1 LDDLDFHRIN
11 LIYRLSSL
19 FLVGL
24 SDSFRHTI
32 KDKKVT
38 KVLSGVE
45 TVVNTLIEFLDKTDD
60 DVYACVDQTRPALS
74 ISLMKEAFLRA
85 KKRGVRVKYL
95 TEITKDNLPYCKKL
109 LTVVDELRHL
119 DGIKGNFYISESG
132 YLAPASFH
140 EKGKSA
146 SQIIHSNVKEMID
159 NQKYVFESFW
169 SRGIPSEY
177 RIREL
182 EEGIVPV
189 KTDLIQNPQKT
200 LELFLNLIKSAQREI
215 MLIIPTVN
223 AFLREERIGAIKLLK
238 QATIER
244 NVMVRIIGP
253 SNRIIENELL
263 DEGHRPKEKQDDG
276 KNKQLQQIQYND
288 VRFEQTAVTTV
299 TILVVDRKES
309 LAIEKTD
316 DSKLDFVK
324 AIGLSTYSNS
334 EPTVMSYV
342 SIFEGLSMQADLNE
356 QLKTHSQMQ
365 GEFINIAAHEL
376 RTPAQSILGFSELAV
391 TSNGLTAEVQDLLN
405 PIYNNA
411 VRLSRLIEDV
421 LSITRIESRT
431 LNLDKVKLNINEN
444 VANVISDL
452 KNQIRTPN
460 KLHIEFL
467 NAKKPLYVMA
477 DKLRLYQ
484 VIANLVGN
492 AIKFTQEGNISID
505 ARIEDGGD
513 IVVSVKDTGK
523 GIESHI
529 MPKLFTKFATVSNS
543 GTGLGLYI
551 SKSIIEAHGGRMWA
565 KNNPKGKGATFSFS
579 LPIAQKK

>member
-1 LDDLDFHRIN
+1 M
-11 LIYRLSSL
+11 
-19 FLVGL
+19 
-24 SDSFRHTI
+24 
-32 KDKKVT
+32 
-38 KVLSGVE
+38 
-45 TVVNTLIEFLDKTDD
+45 TDGE
-60 DVYACVDQTRPALS
+60 VYACVDQTRPALS

-85 KKRGVRVKYL
+85 KKRGVRLKYI
-95 TEITKDNLPYCKKL
+95 TEITNDNLPYCKKL
-109 LTVVDELRHL
+109 LTIVDELRHL

-146 SQIIHSNVKEMID
+146 SQIIYSNVKEMID

-189 KTDLIQNPQKT
+189 KTDLIQNPKKT
-200 LELFLNLIKSAQREI
+200 LELFLNLIKSAKSEI
-215 MLIIPTVN
+215 LLIIPTIN

-253 SNRIIENELL
+253 SNKIIENELL
-263 DEGHRPKEKQDDG
+263 AEGHRPKEKQDDG
-276 KNKQLQQIQYND
+276 KNQQLQQIQYND

-356 QLKTHSQMQ
+356 QLKRHSQMQ
-365 GEFINIAAHEL
+365 KEFINIAAHEL

-391 TSNGLTAEVQDLLN
+391 TSDGLTAEVQDLLN
-405 PIYNNA
+405 PVYDNA
-411 VRLSRLIEDV
+411 VRLSKLIEDV
-421 LSITRIESRT
+421 LSITKIESRT
-431 LNLDKVKLNINEN
+431 LNIDKVKLNINEN
-444 VANVISDL
+444 IANVISDL

-492 AIKFTQEGNISID
+492 AIKFTQEGNISIG
-505 ARIEDGGD
+505 ARIEDGNN

-529 MPKLFTKFATVSNS
+529 VPKLFTKFATVSNS

-565 KNNPKGKGATFSFS
+565 ENNPKGKGATFSFS

>member
-1 LDDLDFHRIN
+1 VYHELIN

-24 SDSFRHTI
+24 SASFHFV
-32 KDKKVT
+32 KGKKVT

-45 TVVNTLIEFLDKTDD
+45 TVINTLIEFLDKTNDE
-60 DVYACVDQTRPALS
+60 VYACVDQTRPALN
-74 ISLMKEAFLRA
+74 ISLLKEAFLRA
-85 KKRGVRVKYL
+85 KKRGVRLKYI
-95 TEITKDNLPYCKKL
+95 TEITKDNLPYCKQL

-132 YLAPASFH
+132 YVAPASFH
-140 EKGKSA
+140 EEGKSA
-146 SQIIHSNVKEMID
+146 SHIIYSNVKEMID

-169 SRGIPSEY
+169 SRGIPAKY

-182 EEGIVPV
+182 EEGIDPV
-189 KTDLIQNPQKT
+189 KTNLIQNPQKT

-215 MLIIPTVN
+215 LLIIPTIN

-238 QATIER
+238 QAAIER
-244 NVMVRIIGP
+244 NVKVRIIGP
-253 SNRIIENELL
+253 SNKIIENELL
-263 DEGHRPKEKQDDG
+263 VEGNRLKEKQDDG
-276 KNKQLQQIQYND
+276 KNQQLEHIQYND

-299 TILVVDRKES
+299 TILVIDRKES

-334 EPTVMSYV
+334 EPTVMSYI

-356 QLKTHSQMQ
+356 QLKAHSSMQ
-365 GEFINIAAHEL
+365 KEFINIAAHEL
-376 RTPAQSILGFSELAV
+376 RTPTQSILGFSELAV
-391 TSNGLTAEVQDLLN
+391 TSNGLPVEVQDLLN
-405 PIYNNA
+405 PIYDNA
-411 VRLSRLIEDV
+411 VRLSKLIEDV
-421 LSITRIESRT
+421 LSITKIESRT
-431 LNLDKVKLNINEN
+431 LNLDKVKLNITEN
-444 VANVISDL
+444 ISSVISDL
-452 KNQIRTPN
+452 KNQIRNPN
-460 KLHIEFL
+460 KLHIKFL
-467 NAKKPLYVMA
+467 KPKKPLYVMA

-492 AIKFTQEGNISID
+492 AIKFTQEGNISIGTT
-505 ARIEDGGD
+505 IEDGSD
-513 IVVSVKDTGK
+513 LVITVKDTGK

-529 MPKLFTKFATVSNS
+529 MPRLFTKFATMSSS

-565 KNNPKGKGATFSFS
+565 ENNSNGRGATFSFS
-579 LPIAQKK
+579 LPIAQKR

>member
-1 LDDLDFHRIN
+1 LPA
-11 LIYRLSSL
+11 SSL
-19 FLVGL
+19 N
-24 SDSFRHTI
+24 SI
-32 KDKKVT
+32 KAKKVT

-45 TVVNTLIEFLDKTDD
+45 TVVSTLVEFLDKTNEEL
-60 DVYACVDQTRPALS
+60 YACVDQTRPALN
-74 ISLMKEAFLRA
+74 ILLLKEAFLRA
-85 KKRGVRVKYL
+85 KKRGVSLKYI
-95 TEITKDNLPYCKKL
+95 TEITKDNLPYCKQL

-132 YLAPASFH
+132 YLAPATFH
-140 EKGKSA
+140 ETGKSA
-146 SQIIHSNVKEMID
+146 SQIIYSNVREMID

-169 SRGIPSEY
+169 SRGVPSEY

-182 EEGIVPV
+182 EEGIIPV
-189 KTDLIQNPQKT
+189 KTDLIQNPKKT
-200 LELFLNLIKSAQREI
+200 LELFLNLIKSAQDEI
-215 MLIIPTVN
+215 LLIIPTNN
-223 AFLREERIGAIKLLK
+223 AFLREERIGAIALLK
-238 QATIER
+238 QAAIEH
-244 NVMVRIIGP
+244 NVKVRIIGP
-253 SNRIIENELL
+253 SNKIIENELL
-263 DEGHRPKEKQDDG
+263 AEGQPSKEKKDKG
-276 KNKQLQQIQYND
+276 KNQQLQNILYND

-299 TILVVDRKES
+299 TILVIDRKES

-356 QLKTHSQMQ
+356 QLKAHSLMQ
-365 GEFINIAAHEL
+365 KEFINIAAHEL

-391 TSNGLTAEVQDLLN
+391 TSNRLPAEVQDLLN
-405 PIYNNA
+405 PIYDNA
-411 VRLSRLIEDV
+411 VRLSKLIEDV
-421 LSITRIESRT
+421 LSITKIESRT
-431 LNLDKVKLNINEN
+431 LNLDKVKLNIGEN
-444 VANVISDL
+444 IASVISDL

-460 KLHIEFL
+460 KLRIKFIKP
-467 NAKKPLYVMA
+467 KKPLYVMA

-492 AIKFTQEGNISID
+492 AIKFTQVGIISIGT
-505 ARIEDGGD
+505 RIEDD
-513 IVVSVKDTGK
+513 SELVIAVKDTGK
-523 GIESHI
+523 GIESHL
-529 MPKLFTKFATVSNS
+529 MPRLFTKFATISNS

-565 KNNPKGKGATFSFS
+565 ENNSNEKGATFSFS

>member
-1 LDDLDFHRIN
+1 
-11 LIYRLSSL
+11 LSVS
-19 FLVGL
+19 
-24 SDSFRHTI
+24 SRHSI
-32 KDKKVT
+32 KDRNVT

-45 TVVNTLIEFLDKTDD
+45 TVVNTLIEFFDKTDGE
-60 DVYACVDQTRPALS
+60 VYACVDQTRPALS

-85 KKRGVRVKYL
+85 KKRGVRLKYI
-95 TEITKDNLPYCKKL
+95 TEITNDNLPYCKKL
-109 LTVVDELRHL
+109 LTIVDELRHL

-146 SQIIHSNVKEMID
+146 SQIIYSNVKEMIE

-189 KTDLIQNPQKT
+189 KTDLIQNPKKT
-200 LELFLNLIKSAQREI
+200 LELFLNLINSAKSEI
-215 MLIIPTVN
+215 LLIIPTIN

-253 SNRIIENELL
+253 SNKIIENELL
-263 DEGHRPKEKQDDG
+263 AEGHRPKEKQDDG
-276 KNKQLQQIQYND
+276 KNQQLQQIQYND

-356 QLKTHSQMQ
+356 QLKRHSQMQ
-365 GEFINIAAHEL
+365 KEFINIAAHEL

-405 PIYNNA
+405 PVYDNA
-411 VRLSRLIEDV
+411 VRLSKLIEDV
-421 LSITRIESRT
+421 LSITKIESRT

-444 VANVISDL
+444 IANVISDL
-452 KNQIRTPN
+452 KNQIHTPN

-492 AIKFTQEGNISID
+492 AIKFTQEGNISIG
-505 ARIEDGGD
+505 ARIEDGNN

-529 MPKLFTKFATVSNS
+529 VPKLFTKFATVSNS

-565 KNNPKGKGATFSFS
+565 ENNPKGKGATFSFS

>member
-1 LDDLDFHRIN
+1 
-11 LIYRLSSL
+11 LSVS
-19 FLVGL
+19 
-24 SDSFRHTI
+24 SRHSI
-32 KDKKVT
+32 KAKKVT

-45 TVVNTLIEFLDKTDD
+45 TVVNTLIEFFDKTDGE
-60 DVYACVDQTRPALS
+60 VYACVDQTRPALS

-85 KKRGVRVKYL
+85 KKRGVRLKYI
-95 TEITKDNLPYCKKL
+95 TEITNDNLPYCKKL
-109 LTVVDELRHL
+109 LTIVDELRHL

-146 SQIIHSNVKEMID
+146 SQIIYSNVKEMIE

-189 KTDLIQNPQKT
+189 KTDLIQNPKKT
-200 LELFLNLIKSAQREI
+200 LELFLNLIKSAKSEI
-215 MLIIPTVN
+215 LLIIPTIN

-253 SNRIIENELL
+253 SNKIIENELL
-263 DEGHRPKEKQDDG
+263 AEGHRPKEKQDDG
-276 KNKQLQQIQYND
+276 KNQQLQQIQYND

-356 QLKTHSQMQ
+356 QLKRHSQMQ
-365 GEFINIAAHEL
+365 KEFINIAAHEL

-405 PIYNNA
+405 PVYDNA
-411 VRLSRLIEDV
+411 VRLSKLIEDV
-421 LSITRIESRT
+421 LSITKIESRT
-431 LNLDKVKLNINEN
+431 LNIDKVKLNINEN
-444 VANVISDL
+444 IANVISDL

-492 AIKFTQEGNISID
+492 AIKFTQEGNISIG
-505 ARIEDGGD
+505 ARIEDGNN

-529 MPKLFTKFATVSNS
+529 VPKLFTKFATVSNS

-565 KNNPKGKGATFSFS
+565 ENNPKGKGATFSFS

>member
-1 LDDLDFHRIN
+1 
-11 LIYRLSSL
+11 LSVSSRHSL
-19 FLVGL
+19 
-24 SDSFRHTI
+24 
-32 KDKKVT
+32 KAKKVT

-45 TVVNTLIEFLDKTDD
+45 TVVNTLIEFLDKTDNE
-60 DVYACVDQTRPALS
+60 VYACVDQTRPALNV
-74 ISLMKEAFLRA
+74 SLLREAFLRA
-85 KKRGVRVKYL
+85 KKRGVRLKYI

-109 LTVVDELRHL
+109 LEVVDELRHL

-146 SQIIHSNVKEMID
+146 SHIIYSNVKEMID

-169 SRGIPSEY
+169 DRGIPSEY
-177 RIREL
+177 RISEL
-182 EEGIVPV
+182 EVGIIPV
-189 KTDLIQNPQKT
+189 KTDLIQDPQKT
-200 LELFLNLIKSAQREI
+200 LELFLNLIKSAKSEI
-215 MLIIPTVN
+215 LLIIPTIN
-223 AFLREERIGAIKLLK
+223 AFLREERIGAIELLK
-238 QATIER
+238 QAAIKYD
-244 NVMVRIIGP
+244 VMVRIIGP
-253 SNRIIENELL
+253 SNKIIENELL
-263 DEGHRPKEKQDDG
+263 AEGRRTKEKQNDS
-276 KNKQLQQIQYND
+276 KNQRLQNIQYSD

-299 TILVVDRKES
+299 TILVIDRKES

-316 DSKLDFVK
+316 DSKLDFVE

-365 GEFINIAAHEL
+365 KEFINIAAHEL

-391 TSNGLTAEVQDLLN
+391 TANGLTSEVQDLLN
-405 PIYNNA
+405 PIYDNA
-411 VRLSRLIEDV
+411 MRLSKLIEDV
-421 LSITRIESRT
+421 LSITKIESRT
-431 LNLDKVKLNINEN
+431 LNLDKVKLNINESI
-444 VANVISDL
+444 ASVISDL
-452 KNQIRTPN
+452 KNRIRTPN

-467 NAKKPLYVMA
+467 NSKKPLYVMA

-505 ARIEDGGD
+505 TRIEDGSNL
-513 IVVSVKDTGK
+513 VVSVKDTGK

-529 MPKLFTKFATVSNS
+529 LPRLFTKFATMSIS

-565 KNNPKGKGATFSFS
+565 ENNSKGKGATFSFS

>member
-1 LDDLDFHRIN
+1 MTD
-11 LIYRLSSL
+11 SSL
-19 FLVGL
+19 H
-24 SDSFRHTI
+24 SI
-32 KDKKVT
+32 KGKKVT

-45 TVVNTLIEFLDKTDD
+45 TVVNTLIEFLDKTNDE
-60 DVYACVDQTRPALS
+60 VYACVDHTRPALS
-74 ISLMKEAFLRA
+74 ISLLKEPLLRA
-85 KKRGVRVKYL
+85 KKRGARLKYI
-95 TEITKDNLPYCKKL
+95 TEITKDNLSYCKKL
-109 LTVVDELRHL
+109 LPIVDELRHL

-140 EKGKSA
+140 ERGKSA
-146 SQIIHSNVKEMID
+146 SHIIYSNVKEMID

-182 EEGIVPV
+182 EEGITPV
-189 KTDLIQNPQKT
+189 KTDLIQNPKET
-200 LELFLNLIKSAQREI
+200 LELFLNLIKSAKSEI
-215 MLIIPTVN
+215 LLIIPTIN
-223 AFLREERIGAIKLLK
+223 AFLREERIGAIELLK

-244 NVMVRIIGP
+244 NVTVRIIGP
-253 SNRIIENELL
+253 SNNIIENELL
-263 DEGHRPKEKQDDG
+263 AEKHRPKEKQDDS
-276 KNKQLQQIQYND
+276 KNKQLQHIQYND

-316 DSKLDFVK
+316 DSKLDFIK

-334 EPTVMSYV
+334 EPTVMSYI
-342 SIFEGLSMQADLNE
+342 SIYEGLSMQADLNE

-365 GEFINIAAHEL
+365 KEFINIAAHEL

-391 TSNGLTAEVQDLLN
+391 TSNGLSAEVQDLLN

-411 VRLSRLIEDV
+411 VRLSKLIEDV
-421 LSITRIESRT
+421 LSITKIESRT
-431 LNLDKVKLNINEN
+431 LNLDRVRLNINEN
-444 VANVISDL
+444 ITNVISDL

-460 KLHIEFL
+460 KLNVEIL
-467 NAKKPLYVMA
+467 NAKKPLYVVA

-492 AIKFTQEGNISID
+492 AIKFTQEGNISIG
-505 ARIEDGGD
+505 ARIEDGSD

-529 MPKLFTKFATVSNS
+529 VPKLFTKFATLSNS

-565 KNNPKGKGATFSFS
+565 ENNPKGKGATFSFS
-579 LPIAQKK
+579 LPITQKKY

>member
-1 LDDLDFHRIN
+1 
-11 LIYRLSSL
+11 
-19 FLVGL
+19 L
-24 SDSFRHTI
+24 SDSSRHST
-32 KDKKVT
+32 KAKKVT
-38 KVLSGVE
+38 KVLSGIE
-45 TVVNTLIEFLDKTDD
+45 TVVNTLVEFLDKTDD
-60 DVYACVDQTRPALS
+60 EVYICVDQTRPALN
-74 ISLMKEAFLRA
+74 ILLMKEAFLRA
-85 KKRGVRVKYL
+85 KKRGVRLKYI
-95 TEITKDNLPYCKKL
+95 TEITRDNLPYCKKL
-109 LTVVDELRHL
+109 LAVVDELRHL

-146 SQIIHSNVKEMID
+146 SQIIYSNVKEMID

-169 SRGIPSEY
+169 SKGISSGY

-182 EEGIVPV
+182 EEGVVPV

-200 LELFLNLIKSAQREI
+200 LDLFLNLIKSAQFEI
-215 MLIIPTVN
+215 MLIIPTIN

-238 QATIER
+238 RATIER

-253 SNRIIENELL
+253 SNKIIENELL
-263 DEGHRPKEKQDDG
+263 AEGQRPSDKQDDG
-276 KNKQLQQIQYND
+276 KSQQLQHVQYND

-299 TILVVDRKES
+299 TILVIDRKES

-342 SIFEGLSMQADLNE
+342 SIFEGLSKQADLNE

-365 GEFINIAAHEL
+365 KEFINIAAHEL

-391 TSNGLTAEVQDLLN
+391 TSNGLSAEVQDMLN

-411 VRLSRLIEDV
+411 VRLSKLIEDV
-421 LSITRIESRT
+421 LSITKIESRT

-444 VANVISDL
+444 IANVISDL

-460 KLHIEFL
+460 KLNIEFL
-467 NAKKPLYVMA
+467 NAKKPLYVTA

-492 AIKFTQEGNISID
+492 AIKFTQEGNISIG
-505 ARIEDGGD
+505 ARIEDGSD

-523 GIESHI
+523 GLESHI
-529 MPKLFTKFATVSNS
+529 IPKLFTKFATVSNS

>member
-1 LDDLDFHRIN
+1 
-11 LIYRLSSL
+11 LSVSSRHSL
-19 FLVGL
+19 
-24 SDSFRHTI
+24 
-32 KDKKVT
+32 KAKKVT

-45 TVVNTLIEFLDKTDD
+45 TVVNTLIEFLDKTDNE
-60 DVYACVDQTRPALS
+60 VYACVDQTRPALNV
-74 ISLMKEAFLRA
+74 SLLREAFLRA
-85 KKRGVRVKYL
+85 KKRGVRLKYI

-109 LTVVDELRHL
+109 LEVVDELRHL

-146 SQIIHSNVKEMID
+146 SHIIYSNVKEMID

-169 SRGIPSEY
+169 DRGIPSEY
-177 RIREL
+177 RISEL
-182 EEGIVPV
+182 EVGIIPV
-189 KTDLIQNPQKT
+189 KTDLIQDPQKT
-200 LELFLNLIKSAQREI
+200 LELFLNLIKSAKSEI
-215 MLIIPTVN
+215 LLIIPTIN
-223 AFLREERIGAIKLLK
+223 AFLREERIGAIELLK
-238 QATIER
+238 QAAIKYD
-244 NVMVRIIGP
+244 VMVRIIGP
-253 SNRIIENELL
+253 SNKIIENELL
-263 DEGHRPKEKQDDG
+263 AEGRRTKEKQNDS
-276 KNKQLQQIQYND
+276 KNQRLQNIQYSD

-299 TILVVDRKES
+299 TILVIDRKES

-316 DSKLDFVK
+316 DSKLDFVE

-365 GEFINIAAHEL
+365 KEFINIAAHEL

-391 TSNGLTAEVQDLLN
+391 TANGLTSEVQDLLN
-405 PIYNNA
+405 PIYDNA
-411 VRLSRLIEDV
+411 MRLSKLIEDV
-421 LSITRIESRT
+421 LSITKIESRT
-431 LNLDKVKLNINEN
+431 LKLDKVKLNINESI
-444 VANVISDL
+444 ASVISDL
-452 KNQIRTPN
+452 KNRIRTPN

-467 NAKKPLYVMA
+467 NSKKPLYVMA

-505 ARIEDGGD
+505 TRIEDGSNL
-513 IVVSVKDTGK
+513 VVSVKDTGK

-529 MPKLFTKFATVSNS
+529 LPRLFTKFATMSIS

-565 KNNPKGKGATFSFS
+565 ENNSKGKGATFSFS

>member
-1 LDDLDFHRIN
+1 M
-11 LIYRLSSL
+11 
-19 FLVGL
+19 GL
-24 SDSFRHTI
+24 SVSSHHSI
-32 KDKKVT
+32 KAKKVT

-45 TVVNTLIEFLDKTDD
+45 TVVNTLVEFLDKSDD
-60 DVYACVDQTRPALS
+60 EVFACVDQTRPALN

-85 KKRGVRVKYL
+85 KKRGVRLKYI

-109 LTVVDELRHL
+109 LALVDELRHL

-132 YLAPASFH
+132 YLAPAAYH

-146 SQIIHSNVKEMID
+146 SQLIYSNVKEMIA
-159 NQKYVFESFW
+159 NQKYVFDSFW
-169 SRGIPSEY
+169 SRGTPSEY

-189 KTDLIQNPQKT
+189 TTDLIQNPQKT
-200 LELFLNLIKSAQREI
+200 LELFLNLIRSAKSEI
-215 MLIIPTVN
+215 LLIIPTIN
-223 AFLREERIGAIKLLK
+223 AFLREERIGAIELLK
-238 QATIER
+238 QAAIKHD
-244 NVMVRIIGP
+244 VKVRIIGP
-253 SNRIIENELL
+253 SNKIIETELL
-263 DEGHRPKEKQDDG
+263 AKGYGTKEKQDDD
-276 KNKQLQQIQYND
+276 KNRHLQNIQYSD

-299 TILVVDRKES
+299 TILVTDRKES

-334 EPTVMSYV
+334 EPTVVSYV

-365 GEFINIAAHEL
+365 KEFINIAAHEL

-391 TSNGLTAEVQDLLN
+391 TSNGLTAELQDLLN
-405 PIYNNA
+405 PIYDNA
-411 VRLSRLIEDV
+411 TRLSKLIEDV
-421 LSITRIESRT
+421 LSITKIESRT
-431 LNLDKVKLNINEN
+431 LNLDKVKLNINESI
-444 VANVISDL
+444 ASVISDL
-452 KNQIRTPN
+452 KNQIRTP
-460 KLHIEFL
+460 KRLHIELL
-467 NAKKPLYVMA
+467 NSKKPLYVMA

-492 AIKFTQEGNISID
+492 AIKFTQEGNISIGTK
-505 ARIEDGGD
+505 IEDGSD
-513 IVVSVKDTGK
+513 LVVSVKDSGK

-529 MPKLFTKFATVSNS
+529 LPRLFTKFTTMSNS

-551 SKSIIEAHGGRMWA
+551 SKSIIEAHGGKMWA
-565 KNNPKGKGATFSFS
+565 ENNSKGKGATFSFS

>member
-1 LDDLDFHRIN
+1 
-11 LIYRLSSL
+11 LSVS
-19 FLVGL
+19 
-24 SDSFRHTI
+24 SRHSI
-32 KDKKVT
+32 KAKKVT

-45 TVVNTLIEFLDKTDD
+45 TVVNTLIEFFDKTDD
-60 DVYACVDQTRPALS
+60 EVYACVDQTRPALS

-85 KKRGVRVKYL
+85 KKRGVRLKYI
-95 TEITKDNLPYCKKL
+95 TEITNDNLPYCKKL
-109 LTVVDELRHL
+109 LTIVDELRHL

-146 SQIIHSNVKEMID
+146 SQIIYSNVKEMID

-189 KTDLIQNPQKT
+189 KTDLIQNPKKT
-200 LELFLNLIKSAQREI
+200 LELFLNLIKSAKSEI
-215 MLIIPTVN
+215 LLIIPTIN
-223 AFLREERIGAIKLLK
+223 AFLREERIGAIRLLK
-238 QATIER
+238 QANIER

-253 SNRIIENELL
+253 SNKIIENELL
-263 DEGHRPKEKQDDG
+263 AEGHSPKEKQDDG
-276 KNKQLQQIQYND
+276 ENQQLQQIQYHD

-356 QLKTHSQMQ
+356 QLKRHSQMQ
-365 GEFINIAAHEL
+365 KEFINIAAHEL

-405 PIYNNA
+405 PVYDNA
-411 VRLSRLIEDV
+411 VRLSKLIEDV
-421 LSITRIESRT
+421 LSITKIESRT
-431 LNLDKVKLNINEN
+431 LNIDKVKLNINEN
-444 VANVISDL
+444 IANVISDL

-467 NAKKPLYVMA
+467 NAKKPLCVMA

-492 AIKFTQEGNISID
+492 AIKFTQEGNISIG
-505 ARIEDGGD
+505 ARIEDGSN

-523 GIESHI
+523 GIESHMI
-529 MPKLFTKFATVSNS
+529 PKLFTKFATVSNS

-565 KNNPKGKGATFSFS
+565 ENNPKGKGATFSFS
-579 LPIAQKK
+579 LSIAQKK